1 MDTDDDITQLM
12 IAREKRDQA
21 LACGFLS
28 FIIALALVVSNVGRD
43 HKTEEAMVL
52 VRQHRELLAQ
62 NQSVLQINQ
71 AELTRDQ
78 MALEAILKS
87 RKTIDR

>member
-87 RKTIDR
+87 RKPIDR

>member
-1 MDTDDDITQLM
+1 MKTDDGNTELVIE
-12 IAREKRDQA
+12 REKRNQA
-21 LACGFLS
+21 AACAFLS
-28 FIIALALVVSNVGRD
+28 FIIASALVVSNVGPD
-43 HKTEEAMVL
+43 HKTDEAMVL

-71 AELTRDQ
+71 AELARDQ

-87 RKTIDR
+87 RKPIH

>member
-1 MDTDDDITQLM
+1 MDTNDDNVEFIV
-12 IAREKRDQA
+12 AREKRDQA
-21 LACGFLS
+21 LACAFLS
-28 FIIALALVVSNVGRD
+28 FIIASALVVSNVGRD

-71 AELTRDQ
+71 VELSREQ

-87 RKTIDR
+87 RKPIH

>member
-1 MDTDDDITQLM
+1 MDTNDDNVEFIV
-12 IAREKRDQA
+12 AREKRDQA
-21 LACGFLS
+21 LACAFLS
-28 FIIALALVVSNVGRD
+28 FIIASALVVSHVGRD

-52 VRQHRELLAQ
+52 VRQHRELLSQ

-71 AELTRDQ
+71 AELSREQ

-87 RKTIDR
+87 RKPIH

>member
-71 AELTRDQ
+71 AELSREQ

-87 RKTIDR
+87 RKSIR

>member
-1 MDTDDDITQLM
+1 MDTNDDNVEFIV
-12 IAREKRDQA
+12 AREKRDQA
-21 LACGFLS
+21 LACAFLS
-28 FIIALALVVSNVGRD
+28 FIIASALVVSNVGPD

-71 AELTRDQ
+71 VELSREQ

-87 RKTIDR
+87 RKSIR

>member
-1 MDTDDDITQLM
+1 MDTNDNNVELM
-12 IAREKRDQA
+12 VAREKRDQA
-21 LACGFLS
+21 LACAFLS
-28 FIIALALVVSNVGRD
+28 FIIASALVASNVGRD

-71 AELTRDQ
+71 VELSREQ

-87 RKTIDR
+87 RKSIR

>member
-1 MDTDDDITQLM
+1 MDADDNSGEFM
-12 IAREKRDQA
+12 VAREKRDQA
-21 LACGFLS
+21 FACAFLS
-28 FIIALALVVSNVGRD
+28 FIIASALVVSNVGPD
-43 HKTEEAMVL
+43 HKTDEAMVL

-71 AELTRDQ
+71 AELVRDQ

-87 RKTIDR
+87 RKPIH

>member
-1 MDTDDDITQLM
+1 MDTDENNTELTV
-12 IAREKRDQA
+12 AREKRDQA
-21 LACGFLS
+21 LACAILS
-28 FIIALALVVSNVGRD
+28 FIIALTLVVSNVGPD
-43 HKTEEAMVL
+43 HKTDEAMVL

-71 AELTRDQ
+71 AELARDQ

-87 RKTIDR
+87 RKPIH